1 MVANNRVFW
10 AIEQVAIKDNAA
22 GATSDVAPL
31 NSREYAT
38 GPLASGVDGVLGL
51 WEVPR
56 GLQSAGMTTN
66 FNLEQV
72 FEIGQVEVYEYSER
86 QPDIEMTLSK
96 AIDGTKPLWFMVTDP
111 TTANDVVA
119 RTANYRMDVA
129 VQIYPDTQ
137 FRATGRPISI
147 MTASGMYVSN
157 VSYTFG
163 VEGFV
168 TEDVTLVGND
178 KIWGTMVAISGITA
192 GHNGGQGGGED
203 LVIWPDDALGNN
215 PNAPEGLPSGV
226 FGNDGLTSTLVEGGA
241 QEVAGGADRFG
252 VIVTG
257 SGIQRREEVDI
268 RRSVLPDDIPGVTT
282 FVASGIDNAF
292 VNGGF
297 GAQGPGT
304 AGGLSQLIGDANT
317 DNIQEHIQTITVSAS
332 IGRED
337 IFELGS
343 KRPFSK
349 VVDFPIEVTTSIEVV
364 TAQGDLVDATSDIDC
379 GPDNTEQSQT
389 VIIRTC
395 DGLQVD
401 LGSSNRLT
409 SIDTAGGDA
418 GGDNMT
424 VTYNYTTF
432 NVFNVS
438 HDFFQPNHR
447 VLVFETGGSRFNIGA
462 PSFSRS

>member
-1 MVANNRVFW
+1 
-10 AIEQVAIKDNAA
+10 
-22 GATSDVAPL
+22 
-31 NSREYAT
+31 
-38 GPLASGVDGVLGL
+38 
-51 WEVPR
+51 
-56 GLQSAGMTTN
+56 
-66 FNLEQV
+66 
-72 FEIGQVEVYEYSER
+72 
-86 QPDIEMTLSK
+86 
-96 AIDGTKPLWFMVTDP
+96 
-111 TTANDVVA
+111 
-119 RTANYRMDVA
+119 
-129 VQIYPDTQ
+129 
-137 FRATGRPISI
+137 
-147 MTASGMYVSN
+147 
-157 VSYTFG
+157 
-163 VEGFV
+163 
-168 TEDVTLVGND
+168 
-178 KIWGTMVAISGITA
+178 
-192 GHNGGQGGGED
+192 
-203 LVIWPDDALGNN
+203 
-215 PNAPEGLPSGV
+215 
-226 FGNDGLTSTLVEGGA
+226 
-241 QEVAGGADRFG
+241 
-252 VIVTG
+252 VIVVG

-282 FVASGIDNAF
+282 FVASGIDGAF

-304 AGGLSQLIGDANT
+304 ALGTDQLIGDANT
-317 DNIQEHIQTITVSAS
+317 DNIQEHLQTITVTAA

-337 IFELGS
+337 IFELGA
-343 KRPFSK
+343 KRPFAK
-349 VVDFPIEVTTSIEVV
+349 VVDFPIEITTSVEVV

-447 VLVFETGGSRFNIGA
+447 VLIFETGGSRFNIGA
-462 PSFSRS
+462 PSFLRSDLGIF